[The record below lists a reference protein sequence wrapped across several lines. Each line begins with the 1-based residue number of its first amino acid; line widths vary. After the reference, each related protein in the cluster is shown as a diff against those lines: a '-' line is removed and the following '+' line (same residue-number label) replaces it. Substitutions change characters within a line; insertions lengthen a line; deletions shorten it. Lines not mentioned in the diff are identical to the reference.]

1 MSFSKTTFADFGAT
15 LRMCLANAFDA
26 MSAIA
31 YFRIGRVP
39 VGSGAKRR
47 ATGLLKYRS
56 RRVSNELPEEM
67 ALLRKKVGER
77 MQFYLRENFSPGGL
91 AFELLSDYPTRP
103 AKGIRPAF
111 CLAAAASVGGD
122 YNNAVNTGAA
132 IELLHNAFLIKDD
145 IVDQSLY
152 RRGDLTLNRKYGL
165 ALAANAGDAL
175 KILSMSPLIDNL
187 SVIGVR
193 KSLQVILEIQNMANK
208 TVAGQITELT
218 YVKENRTDLSPE
230 DYFRLCEGKTCWY
243 TTIAPCRTGLIIG
256 SDNAS
261 PDQLET
267 FTRFALNLG
276 LAFQITDDTLNLS
289 ASERVYG
296 KEINGDIME
305 GKRTLILIHLL
316 NSCTPSEL
324 KLMRRILRTP
334 RDEKAEADVA
344 FVRELMDKYGSFENA
359 REAATRLALA
369 AKDVLQNECD
379 WMTERRWKR
388 FFLDQTNYLLHRKR

>member
-1 MSFSKTTFADFGAT
+1 MAM
-15 LRMCLANAFDA
+15 LR
-26 MSAIA
+26 
-31 YFRIGRVP
+31 R
-39 VGSGAKRR
+39 
-47 ATGLLKYRS
+47 
-56 RRVSNELPEEM
+56 
-67 ALLRKKVGER
+67 KVGER
-77 MQFYLRENFSPGGL
+77 MQLYLRKNFSPSSL

-122 YNNAVNTGAA
+122 YNNALNTGAA

-193 KSLQVILEIQNMANK
+193 KSLQVILEIQNMANR
-208 TVAGQITELT
+208 TVSGQIMELT
-218 YVKENRTDLSPE
+218 YVKENRTDLSAS
-230 DYFRLCEGKTCWY
+230 DYFELCEGKTCWY
-243 TTIAPCRTGLIIG
+243 TTITPCRTGLIIG
-256 SDNAS
+256 SDNAT
-261 PDQLET
+261 PEQLDI

-289 ASERVYG
+289 ASEKVYG

-316 NSCTPSEL
+316 NSCTPTEL
-324 KLMRRILRTP
+324 RRMRGILRTP
-334 RDEKAEADVA
+334 RDGKSEADVA
-344 FVRELMDKYGSFENA
+344 FVRGLMQKYASFENA
-359 REAATRLALA
+359 REVATSLAQD
-369 AKDVLQNECD
+369 AKDVLENECD
-379 WMTERRWKR
+379 WMTEKRWKK